1 MLLSRRDAYRAI
13 LSFGLVSLLGDTIYE
28 GARAVA
34 PSYLNALG
42 ATTLIVGLTFGIS
55 EFLGLSLRLVSGVLA
70 DKTKAYW
77 SLYSLGYG
85 LLISIPLMGFTNL
98 WIVVAFLIFI
108 ERAAK
113 GLRSPARDVLISS
126 VSEGVGAGKAFGL
139 HELLDQT
146 GSVLGPAILGL
157 ILMWMPGRYNE
168 AFFILLIPYVLLILT
183 VSYIYSRYRHTKPLG
198 ESKTV
203 KLKSLPIL
211 FWFYSISVLLNTM
224 GLIQVSL
231 IVLVSS
237 ITFSPWLAAF
247 LYVLMQGVD
256 AISAPLAGL
265 SYDKIGRK
273 VLYIPF
279 LLSPIPSI
287 LTLYGSSNLL
297 IGAVVTFGIVYGMQE
312 SIYRAAVSDLV
323 SPSIRGTAYGVF
335 NTFYGLGFLVSGAMF
350 GLFLQM
356 KWTMQG
362 AIFSLILQAAA
373 VLILSKSIK

>member
-1 MLLSRRDAYRAI
+1 MPLSRRDAYRAI
-13 LSFGLVSLLGDTIYE
+13 LLFGLVSLLGDTIYE

-42 ATTLIVGLTFGIS
+42 ATALIVGLTFGIS

-70 DKTKAYW
+70 DKTRAYW
-77 SLYSLGYG
+77 LLYSLGYG

-98 WIVVAFLIFI
+98 WFIAASLIFV

-126 VSEGVGAGKAFGL
+126 ISEGIGAGKAFGL
-139 HELLDQT
+139 HELLDQI
-146 GSVLGPAILGL
+146 GSVLGPAALGL
-157 ILMWMPGRYNE
+157 ILMWMPGRYDE
-168 AFFILLIPYVLLILT
+168 AFSILLIPYAFLMLT
-183 VSYIYSRYRHTKPLG
+183 VSYIYSRYKYTKPSG
-198 ESKTV
+198 ESRAV
-203 KLKSLPIL
+203 KLRNLPL
-211 FWFYSISVLLNTM
+211 TFWFYSISVLLNTM
-224 GLIQVSL
+224 GLIHVSL
-231 IVLVSS
+231 IVLASS

-256 AISAPLAGL
+256 AVSAPLAGL

-287 LTLYGSSNLL
+287 LTLYGGSNLL
-297 IGAVVTFGIVYGMQE
+297 IGAVITFGIVYGMQE

-323 SPSIRGTAYGVF
+323 PSTVRGTAYGIF
-335 NTFYGLGFLVSGAMF
+335 NTLYGLGFLVSGAMF

-356 KWTMQG
+356 KWVIQG

-373 VLILSKSIK
+373 LSMLSRSVK